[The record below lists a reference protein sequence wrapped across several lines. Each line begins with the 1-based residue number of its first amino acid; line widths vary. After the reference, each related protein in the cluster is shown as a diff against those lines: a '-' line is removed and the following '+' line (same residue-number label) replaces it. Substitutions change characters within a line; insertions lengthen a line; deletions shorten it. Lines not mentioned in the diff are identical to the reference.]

1 MPEPRIGRLNGRY
14 VVTWIDDTGKRRRH
28 RLQAD
33 TRKAAEAEARDIFR
47 RESARPSGHLM
58 ADLLAL
64 YRAEKAGRPIAE
76 TMRHTGKALMPA
88 FGALRPEQITVEDCR
103 QYARSR
109 KSRGIS
115 VGSVWTELGHLRMLC
130 RWAEKHGMIER
141 APYIELP
148 QKPAPKDRYLTDA
161 EITKLLTAEMEPHVR
176 LAIMLM
182 LATAGR
188 VSAVLELTWDRVDF
202 DRNQI
207 DLRVDAD
214 GPRKGRA
221 VVPMTSTLRAA
232 LSKAAEDALSDYV
245 IEWAGGRIGSL
256 RTGFSKAVKN
266 AGLSGVT
273 PHVLRHTAGVK
284 MAAAGVP
291 MQKISQFLGHSNTS
305 VTERVYARFAPDHMA
320 DAAAA
325 LEFNHLRVV
334 K

>member
-1 MPEPRIGRLNGRY
+1 
-14 VVTWIDDTGKRRRH
+14 
-28 RLQAD
+28 
-33 TRKAAEAEARDIFR
+33 
-47 RESARPSGHLM
+47 M
-58 ADLLAL
+58 ADLLEL
-64 YRAEKAGRPIAE
+64 YRAEKSGRPIAE
-76 TMRHTGKALMPA
+76 TMRHTGKALMPV

-103 QYARSR
+103 SYTQSR
-109 KSRGIS
+109 RARGIS

-130 RWAEKHGMIER
+130 RWAEKHGLIER
-141 APYIELP
+141 SPYIELP
-148 QKPAPKDRYLTDA
+148 QKPAPKDRHLTDL
-161 EITKLLTAEMEPHVR
+161 EIAKLLTAEMEPHVR

-188 VSAVLELTWDRVDF
+188 VSAILELTWHRVDF

-207 DLRVDAD
+207 DLRLDAT

-221 VVPMTSTLRAA
+221 VVPMTATLRAA
-232 LSKAAEDALSDYV
+232 LSKAAEDALSDHV
-245 IEWAGGRIGSL
+245 IEWAGGPVKSI
-256 RTGFSKAVKN
+256 RTGFSKAALN
-266 AGLSGVT
+266 AGLKDVS

-291 MQKISQFLGHSNTS
+291 MQKISQFMGHSNTS

-325 LEFNHLRVV
+325 LEFGPLRVV